1 MLKMKIIESESLELL
16 EFYKVKKYVTDFC
29 HSNGAKHKVTQLSII
44 ENHEHLI
51 TELNRVSEL
60 KNTLSSDSFFP
71 DIQFQDFR
79 KEASL
84 LGLEG
89 SMLVEEQFLLI
100 KQATEISN
108 TAIRFLKNKKQT
120 LPYLGKLA
128 EELED
133 NKIIISEIDRII
145 DFDASVKSSASKE
158 LQKIRKDLSEKRR
171 ESDAKFDRQVT
182 ELRKLGFI
190 RDNEESFFN
199 GRRTLAVLVEYKSE
213 VSGFVHNKS
222 ETGRTIFIEPG
233 ATISI
238 NNDIAE
244 LEIDERREINRI
256 LRELS
261 DALRP
266 YAFQLKQYEEL
277 LIELDF
283 LKAKAK
289 FSQIIN
295 ASLPTISATSEL
307 KLNKAYHPILFL
319 QNKELKKNTVPLNIH
334 LNAKNHL
341 VVISGPNAGGKSIT
355 LKTVGLLQTMLQ
367 SGLLVC
373 VEENSVMSFFKHI
386 LIDIGDTQSI
396 EHELSTYSAR
406 LKNMIS
412 ILKSVNAQTLILMD
426 EFGSGTDPE
435 LGGAMAEVV
444 LEELVKSKTF
454 GIITTHFPNVKL
466 LANKLNGVLNGSML
480 FDLETLDPKYI
491 LTVGEPGSSYT
502 FEVAE
507 RVGFPK
513 DLITRAKA
521 KIDTDKVDLN
531 VLLAEVQQ
539 QKTKLAEAVER
550 MEHEE
555 FLKKISKE
563 KYEVLSSN
571 FRDKI
576 DRERER
582 KIELARLADFGQKYL
597 RLMEEWNK
605 NEDRKNV
612 IKRFIDGI
620 TAETNKRKELA
631 KQNKRDNFAE
641 KKVARIKPLLKVGS
655 KVKILNSSEI
665 GIVESLKDEKVNITF
680 GILKMT
686 VYMEN
691 LELVKDR

>member
-1 MLKMKIIESESLELL
+1 MNIIESEALELL
-16 EFYKVKKYVTDFC
+16 EFYKIKKYVTDFC
-29 HSNGAKHKVTQLSII
+29 HSSGAKNKASHISVF
-44 ENHEHLI
+44 ENHDNLT
-51 TELNRVSEL
+51 TELHRVSEL
-60 KNTLSSDSFFP
+60 KNTFSSDSFFP

-84 LGLEG
+84 LGLDG
-89 SMLVEEQFLLI
+89 SMLTEEQFLLI

-120 LPYLGKLA
+120 LPYLSQLA
-128 EELED
+128 DELED
-133 NKIIISEIDRII
+133 NKIIINEIDRII
-145 DFDASVKSSASKE
+145 DFDATVKNSASKE

-171 ESDAKFDRQVT
+171 ESDAKFDRQVN

-222 ETGRTIFIEPG
+222 ETGKTIFIEPG
-233 ATISI
+233 ATINI

-261 DALRP
+261 DTLRP
-266 YAFQLKQYEEL
+266 YAFQLKQYDEL

-289 FSQIIN
+289 FAQIIN
-295 ASLPTISATSEL
+295 ATLPSISATSEL
-307 KLNKAYHPILFL
+307 KLSKAYHPILFL

-334 LNAKNHL
+334 LNAENHL

-373 VEENSVMSFFKHI
+373 VAENSVMSFFKHI

-412 ILKSVNAQTLILMD
+412 ILKTVNAQALILMD

-466 LANKLNGVLNGSML
+466 LANKLDGVLNGSML

-550 MEHEE
+550 TEHEE
-555 FLKKISKE
+555 FLRKISKE
-563 KYEVLSSN
+563 KYEVLSAN

-605 NEDRKNV
+605 NEDRKMV

-631 KQNKRDNFAE
+631 KQHKRDNFAE

-655 KVKILNSSEI
+655 KVKILNSSEV
-665 GIVESLKDEKVNITF
+665 GTVESLKDEKVNITF

-686 VYMEN
+686 VNMEN
-691 LELVKDR
+691 LELVRD

>member
-1 MLKMKIIESESLELL
+1 MSIIETEALELL
-16 EFYKVKKYVTDFC
+16 EFHKIIKYVTDFC
-29 HSNGAKHKVTQLSII
+29 HSNGAKHKASQISVI
-44 ENHEHLI
+44 ENHENLK
-51 TELNRVSEL
+51 TELHRVSEL

-71 DIQFQDFR
+71 DIQFEDFR

-84 LGLEG
+84 LGLDG
-89 SMLVEEQFLLI
+89 SMLTEAQFLLI

-108 TAIRFLKNKKQT
+108 TAIRFLKNKKST
-120 LPYLGKLA
+120 LPFLA
-128 EELED
+128 QLADELED
-133 NKIIISEIDRII
+133 NKLILTEIDSII
-145 DFDASVKSSASKE
+145 DFDAKVKSSASKE

-171 ESDAKFDRQVT
+171 ESDAKFDRYVN
-182 ELRKLGFI
+182 ELRKLGYI

-213 VSGFVHNKS
+213 VNGFVHNKS
-222 ETGRTIFIEPG
+222 ETGKTIFIEPG

-244 LEIDERREINRI
+244 LEIDERREVNRI
-256 LRELS
+256 LRELT
-261 DALRP
+261 DKLRP
-266 YAFQLKQYEEL
+266 YAIQLKQYNEL

-289 FSQIIN
+289 FVQLIN
-295 ASLPTISATSEL
+295 GCLPNLSESSEL
-307 KLNKAYHPILFL
+307 KLSKAYHPILYL
-319 QNKELKKNTVPLNIH
+319 QNKELKKTTVPLNIH
-334 LNAKNHL
+334 LQKDNHL

-367 SGLLVC
+367 SGLLVS
-373 VEENSVMSFFKHI
+373 VGENSTMSFFKHI

-412 ILKSVNAQTLILMD
+412 ILKTVNAQTLILMD

-454 GIITTHFPNVKL
+454 GVITTHYSNVKL
-466 LANKLNGVLNGSML
+466 LANKLKGVSNGSML
-480 FDLETLDPKYI
+480 FDLETLDSKYI

-513 DLITRAKA
+513 DLIARAKS
-521 KIDTDKVDLN
+521 KIDKDKVDLN
-531 VLLAEVQQ
+531 KLLAEVQQ
-539 QKTKLAEAVER
+539 QKTKLAEATDRVE
-550 MEHEE
+550 HQE
-555 FLKKISKE
+555 FLRKIAKE
-563 KYEVLSSN
+563 KYDTLFN
-571 FRDKI
+571 NWRDKVER
-576 DRERER
+576 DRDR
-582 KIELARLADFGQKYL
+582 KIELARLADFGQRYL
-597 RLMEEWNK
+597 KLMDEWNK
-605 NEDRKNV
+605 NEDRKGV
-612 IKRFIDGI
+612 IKRFIDSI
-620 TAETNKRKELA
+620 TAETKKRKELE

-665 GIVESLKDEKVNITF
+665 GVVNEIKDEKVNITF

-686 VYMEN
+686 VNMEN
-691 LELVKDR
+691 LELVRD

>member
-1 MLKMKIIESESLELL
+1 ML
-16 EFYKVKKYVTDFC
+16 T
-29 HSNGAKHKVTQLSII
+29 
-44 ENHEHLI
+44 
-51 TELNRVSEL
+51 
-60 KNTLSSDSFFP
+60 
-71 DIQFQDFR
+71 
-79 KEASL
+79 
-84 LGLEG
+84 
-89 SMLVEEQFLLI
+89 EEQFLLV
-100 KQATEISN
+100 KESTEISN
-108 TAIRFLKNKKQT
+108 TAIRFLKNRKQD
-120 LPYLGKLA
+120 LPNLSQLA
-128 EELED
+128 DELED
-133 NKIIISEIDRII
+133 NKVIVVEIDRII
-145 DFDASVKSSASKE
+145 DFDATVKNSASKE
-158 LQKIRKDLSEKRR
+158 LQKIRKELSEKKR
-171 ESDAKFDRQVT
+171 ESDIKFDRQVN

-222 ETGRTIFIEPG
+222 ETGKTIFIEPG

-256 LRELS
+256 LRELT
-261 DALRP
+261 DTLRP
-266 YAFQLKQYEEL
+266 FAFQLKQYNDL

-283 LKAKAK
+283 LRAKAK
-289 FSQIIN
+289 YAQLIN
-295 ASLPTISATSEL
+295 ASLPVISANSEL
-307 KLNKAYHPILFL
+307 KLNKAFHPTLFL
-319 QNKELKKNTVPLNIH
+319 QNKELKKQTVPLNIH
-334 LNAKNHL
+334 LNAENHL

-367 SGLLVC
+367 SGLLVS
-373 VEENSVMSFFKHI
+373 VAENSVMSFFKHI

-406 LKNMIS
+406 LKNMIA
-412 ILKSVNAQTLILMD
+412 ILKQVNSKTLVLMD

-466 LANKLNGVLNGSML
+466 LANKLDGVLNGSML

-513 DLITRAKA
+513 DLIDRAKQR
-521 KIDTDKVDLN
+521 IDTEKVDLN
-531 VLLAEVQQ
+531 ALLAEVQQ

-550 MEHEE
+550 TEHEE
-555 FLKKISKE
+555 FLRKISKE
-563 KYEVLSSN
+563 KYEVLSTN

-576 DRERER
+576 ERERER

-605 NEDRKNV
+605 NEDRKMV

-641 KKVARIKPLLKVGS
+641 KKVARLKPLLKIGS
-655 KVKILNSSEI
+655 KVKILNSTEI
-665 GIVESLKDEKVNITF
+665 GIVESMKDEKVSITF

-686 VYMEN
+686 VNMEN
-691 LELVKDR
+691 LELVRD

>member
-1 MLKMKIIESESLELL
+1 MNIIESEALELL
-16 EFYKVKKYVTDFC
+16 EFYKIKKYVTDFC
-29 HSNGAKHKVTQLSII
+29 HSNGAKNKASHISVFDNNENLTI
-44 ENHEHLI
+44 ELH
-51 TELNRVSEL
+51 RVSEL
-60 KNTLSSDSFFP
+60 KNTFSSDSFFP

-84 LGLEG
+84 LSLEG
-89 SMLVEEQFLLI
+89 SMLTEEQFLLI

-120 LPYLGKLA
+120 LPYLSQLA
-128 EELED
+128 DELED
-133 NKIIISEIDRII
+133 NKIIITEIDRII
-145 DFDASVKSSASKE
+145 DFDATVKNSASKE

-171 ESDAKFDRQVT
+171 ESDAKFDRQVN

-222 ETGRTIFIEPG
+222 ETGKTIFIEPG
-233 ATISI
+233 ATINI

-261 DALRP
+261 DTLRP
-266 YAFQLKQYEEL
+266 YAFQLKQYDEL

-289 FSQIIN
+289 FAQIIN
-295 ASLPTISATSEL
+295 ATLPTISATSEL
-307 KLNKAYHPILFL
+307 KLSKAYHPILFL

-334 LNAKNHL
+334 LNAENHL

-373 VEENSVMSFFKHI
+373 VAENSVMSFFKHV

-412 ILKSVNAQTLILMD
+412 ILKTVNAQTLILMD

-466 LANKLNGVLNGSML
+466 LANKLDGVLNGSML

-513 DLITRAKA
+513 DLIARAKA
-521 KIDTDKVDLN
+521 KIDIDKVDLN

-550 MEHEE
+550 TEHEE
-555 FLKKISKE
+555 FLRKISKE
-563 KYEVLSSN
+563 KYEVLSAN

-605 NEDRKNV
+605 NEDRKMV

-631 KQNKRDNFAE
+631 KQHKRDNFAE

-686 VYMEN
+686 VNMEN
-691 LELVKDR
+691 LELVRD

>member
-1 MLKMKIIESESLELL
+1 MNIIESEALELL
-16 EFYKVKKYVTDFC
+16 EFYKIKKYVTDFC
-29 HSNGAKHKVTQLSII
+29 HSNGAKNKASHISVFA
-44 ENHEHLI
+44 NHENLT
-51 TELNRVSEL
+51 TELHRVSEL
-60 KNTLSSDSFFP
+60 KNTFSSDSFFP

-84 LGLEG
+84 LGLDG
-89 SMLVEEQFLLI
+89 SMLTEEQFLLI

-108 TAIRFLKNKKQT
+108 TAIRFLNNKKQT
-120 LPYLGKLA
+120 LPYLSQLA
-128 EELED
+128 DELED
-133 NKIIISEIDRII
+133 NKIIITEIDRII
-145 DFDASVKSSASKE
+145 DFDATVKNSASKE

-171 ESDAKFDRQVT
+171 ESDAKFDRQVN

-222 ETGRTIFIEPG
+222 ETGKTIFIEPS
-233 ATISI
+233 ATINI

-261 DALRP
+261 DTLRP
-266 YAFQLKQYEEL
+266 YAVQLKQYDEL

-289 FSQIIN
+289 FAQIIN
-295 ASLPTISATSEL
+295 ATLPTISATSEL
-307 KLNKAYHPILFL
+307 KLSKAYHPILFL

-334 LNAKNHL
+334 LNAENHL

-373 VEENSVMSFFKHI
+373 VAENSVMSFFKHV

-412 ILKSVNAQTLILMD
+412 ILKTVNAQTLILMD

-466 LANKLNGVLNGSML
+466 LANKLDGVLNGSML

-550 MEHEE
+550 TEHEE

-563 KYEVLSSN
+563 KYEVLSTN

-605 NEDRKNV
+605 NEDRKMV

-620 TAETNKRKELA
+620 TAETKKRKDLE

-655 KVKILNSSEI
+655 KVKILNSSEV
-665 GIVESLKDEKVNITF
+665 GIVESLKDEKVSITF

-686 VYMEN
+686 VNMEN
-691 LELVKDR
+691 LELVRD

>member
-1 MLKMKIIESESLELL
+1 MNIIESEALELL
-16 EFYKVKKYVTDFC
+16 EFYKIKKYVTDFC
-29 HSNGAKHKVTQLSII
+29 HSNGAKNKASHISVFDNNENLTI
-44 ENHEHLI
+44 ELH
-51 TELNRVSEL
+51 RVSEL
-60 KNTLSSDSFFP
+60 KNTFSSDSFFP

-84 LGLEG
+84 LSLEG
-89 SMLVEEQFLLI
+89 SMLTEEQFLLI

-120 LPYLGKLA
+120 LPYLSQLA
-128 EELED
+128 DELED
-133 NKIIISEIDRII
+133 NKIIITEIDRII
-145 DFDASVKSSASKE
+145 DFDATVKNSASKE

-171 ESDAKFDRQVT
+171 ESDAKFDRQVN

-222 ETGRTIFIEPG
+222 ETGKTIFIEPG
-233 ATISI
+233 ATINI

-261 DALRP
+261 DTLRP
-266 YAFQLKQYEEL
+266 YAFQLKQYDEL

-289 FSQIIN
+289 FAQIIN
-295 ASLPTISATSEL
+295 ATLPTISATSEL
-307 KLNKAYHPILFL
+307 KLSKAYHPILFL

-334 LNAKNHL
+334 LNAENHL

-373 VEENSVMSFFKHI
+373 VAENSVMSFFKHV

-412 ILKSVNAQTLILMD
+412 ILKTVNAQTLILMD

-466 LANKLNGVLNGSML
+466 LANKLDGVLNGSML

-513 DLITRAKA
+513 DLIARAKA
-521 KIDTDKVDLN
+521 KIDIDKVDLN

-550 MEHEE
+550 TEHEE
-555 FLKKISKE
+555 FLRKISKE
-563 KYEVLSSN
+563 KYEVLSAN

-605 NEDRKNV
+605 NEDRKMV

-631 KQNKRDNFAE
+631 KQHKRDNFAE

-686 VYMEN
+686 VNMEN

>member
-1 MLKMKIIESESLELL
+1 MSIIESEALELL
-16 EFYKVKKYVTDFC
+16 EFYKIKKYVTEFC
-29 HSNGAKHKVTQLSII
+29 YSAGAKQKASQLSVF
-44 ENHEHLI
+44 ENNEDL
-51 TELNRVSEL
+51 TVELHRVSEL
-60 KNTLSSDSFFP
+60 KNTFSSDSFFP
-71 DIQFQDFR
+71 DIQFGEFR

-84 LGLEG
+84 LSLEG
-89 SMLVEEQFLLI
+89 SMLTEEQFLLV

-108 TAIRFLKNKKQT
+108 TAIRFLKNKKT
-120 LPYLGKLA
+120 ILPFLA
-128 EELED
+128 QLSEGVED
-133 NKIIISEIDRII
+133 NKQIIEEIDRII
-145 DFDASVKSSASKE
+145 DFDATVKNSASKE
-158 LQKIRKDLSEKRR
+158 LQKIRKELSEKRR
-171 ESDAKFDRQVT
+171 ESDVKFDRLVN
-182 ELRKLGFI
+182 ELRKAGYI

-222 ETGRTIFIEPG
+222 ETGKTIFIEPG
-233 ATISI
+233 ATINI

-261 DALRP
+261 DTLRP
-266 YAFQLKQYEEL
+266 FAFQLKQYEEL

-283 LKAKAK
+283 IKAKAK
-289 FSQIIN
+289 FAQLIH
-295 ASLPTISATSEL
+295 ATLPVIAKQSEL

-319 QNKELKKNTVPLNIH
+319 QNRESGKRTVPLNLH
-334 LNAKNHL
+334 LEKDNHL

-367 SGLLVC
+367 SGLLVS
-373 VEENSVMSFFKHI
+373 VAENSVMSFFNHI

-412 ILKSVNAQTLILMD
+412 ILKQVNPETLVLMD

-454 GIITTHFPNVKL
+454 GVITTHYSNVKL
-466 LANKLNGVLNGSML
+466 LANKLQGVSNGSML

-513 DLITRAKA
+513 DLINRAKE

-531 VLLAEVQQ
+531 KLLAEVQQ
-539 QKTKLAEAVER
+539 QKTKLAEATDR
-550 MEHEE
+550 LEHQE
-555 FLKKISKE
+555 FLRKIAKE
-563 KYEVLSSN
+563 KYDTLFNNWREKTE
-571 FRDKI
+571 RD
-576 DRERER
+576 RER
-582 KIELARLADFGQKYL
+582 KIDLARLAY
-597 RLMEEWNK
+597 
-605 NEDRKNV
+605 
-612 IKRFIDGI
+612 
-620 TAETNKRKELA
+620 
-631 KQNKRDNFAE
+631 
-641 KKVARIKPLLKVGS
+641 
-655 KVKILNSSEI
+655 
-665 GIVESLKDEKVNITF
+665 
-680 GILKMT
+680 
-686 VYMEN
+686 
-691 LELVKDR
+691 

>member
-1 MLKMKIIESESLELL
+1 MNIIESEALELL
-16 EFYKVKKYVTDFC
+16 EFYKIKKYVTDFC
-29 HSNGAKHKVTQLSII
+29 HSSGAKNKASQISVFA
-44 ENHEHLI
+44 NHENLT
-51 TELNRVSEL
+51 TELHRVSEL
-60 KNTLSSDSFFP
+60 KNTFSSDSFFP

-84 LGLEG
+84 LGLDG
-89 SMLVEEQFLLI
+89 SMLTEEQFLLI

-120 LPYLGKLA
+120 LPYLSQLA
-128 EELED
+128 DELED
-133 NKIIISEIDRII
+133 NKIIITEIDRII
-145 DFDASVKSSASKE
+145 DFDATVKNSASKE

-171 ESDAKFDRQVT
+171 ESDAKFDRQVN

-222 ETGRTIFIEPG
+222 ETGKTIFIEPG
-233 ATISI
+233 ATINI

-261 DALRP
+261 DTLRP
-266 YAFQLKQYEEL
+266 YAFQLKQYDEL

-289 FSQIIN
+289 FAQIIN
-295 ASLPTISATSEL
+295 ATLPSISATSEL
-307 KLNKAYHPILFL
+307 KLSKAYHPILFL
-319 QNKELKKNTVPLNIH
+319 QNKELKKKTVPLNIH
-334 LNAKNHL
+334 LNAENHL

-373 VEENSVMSFFKHI
+373 VAENSVMSFFKHV

-412 ILKSVNAQTLILMD
+412 ILKTVNAQTLILMD

-466 LANKLNGVLNGSML
+466 LANKLDGVLNGSML

-550 MEHEE
+550 TEHEE
-555 FLKKISKE
+555 FLRKISKE
-563 KYEVLSSN
+563 KYEVLSAN

-605 NEDRKNV
+605 NEDRKMV

-631 KQNKRDNFAE
+631 KQHKRDNFAE

-665 GIVESLKDEKVNITF
+665 GVVNEIKDEKVNITF

-686 VYMEN
+686 VNMEN
-691 LELVKDR
+691 LELVRD

>member
-1 MLKMKIIESESLELL
+1 MNIIESEALELL
-16 EFYKVKKYVTDFC
+16 EFFKIKKYVTDFC
-29 HSNGAKHKVTQLSII
+29 HSSGAKNKASQISVFA
-44 ENHEHLI
+44 NHENLT
-51 TELNRVSEL
+51 TELHRVSEL
-60 KNTLSSDSFFP
+60 KNTFSSDSFFP

-84 LGLEG
+84 LGLDG
-89 SMLVEEQFLLI
+89 SMLTEEQFLLI

-120 LPYLGKLA
+120 LPYLSQLA
-128 EELED
+128 DELED
-133 NKIIISEIDRII
+133 NKIIITEIDRII
-145 DFDASVKSSASKE
+145 DFDATVKNSASKE

-171 ESDAKFDRQVT
+171 ESDAKFDRQVN

-222 ETGRTIFIEPG
+222 ETGKTIFIEPG
-233 ATISI
+233 ATINI

-261 DALRP
+261 DTLRP
-266 YAFQLKQYEEL
+266 YAFQLKQYDEL

-289 FSQIIN
+289 FAQIIN
-295 ASLPTISATSEL
+295 ATLPTISATSEL
-307 KLNKAYHPILFL
+307 KLSKAYHPILFL

-334 LNAKNHL
+334 LNTENHL

-373 VEENSVMSFFKHI
+373 VAENSVMSFFKHV

-412 ILKSVNAQTLILMD
+412 ILKTVNAQTLILMD

-466 LANKLNGVLNGSML
+466 LANKLDGVLNGSML
-480 FDLETLDPKYI
+480 FDLDTLDPKYI

-550 MEHEE
+550 TEHEE
-555 FLKKISKE
+555 FLRKISKE
-563 KYEVLSSN
+563 KYEVLSTN

-605 NEDRKNV
+605 NEDRKMV

-620 TAETNKRKELA
+620 TAETKKRKDLE

-665 GIVESLKDEKVNITF
+665 GVVNEIKDEKVNITF

-686 VYMEN
+686 VNMEN
-691 LELVKDR
+691 LELVK

>member
-1 MLKMKIIESESLELL
+1 MNIIESEALELL
-16 EFYKVKKYVTDFC
+16 EFYKIKKYVTDFC
-29 HSNGAKHKVTQLSII
+29 HSSGAKNKASHISVF
-44 ENHEHLI
+44 ENHENLT
-51 TELNRVSEL
+51 TELHRVSEL
-60 KNTLSSDSFFP
+60 KNTFSSDSFFP

-84 LGLEG
+84 LGLDG
-89 SMLVEEQFLLI
+89 SMLTEEQFLLI

-120 LPYLGKLA
+120 LPYLSQLA
-128 EELED
+128 DKLED
-133 NKIIISEIDRII
+133 NKILIAEIDRII
-145 DFDASVKSSASKE
+145 DFDATVKNSASKE

-171 ESDAKFDRQVT
+171 ESDAKFDRQVN

-222 ETGRTIFIEPG
+222 ETGKTIFIEPV

-261 DALRP
+261 DTLRP
-266 YAFQLKQYEEL
+266 YAFQLKQYDEL

-289 FSQIIN
+289 FAQIIN

-307 KLNKAYHPILFL
+307 KLSKAYHPILFL

-334 LNAKNHL
+334 LNAENHL

-373 VEENSVMSFFKHI
+373 VAENSVMSFFKHV

-412 ILKSVNAQTLILMD
+412 ILKTVNAQTLILMD

-466 LANKLNGVLNGSML
+466 LANKLDGVLNGSML

-539 QKTKLAEAVER
+539 QKTKLAEAIER
-550 MEHEE
+550 TEHEE
-555 FLKKISKE
+555 FLRKISKE
-563 KYEVLSSN
+563 KYEVLSTN

-605 NEDRKNV
+605 NEDRKMV

-620 TAETNKRKELA
+620 TAETKKRKDLE

-655 KVKILNSSEI
+655 KVKILNSTEI
-665 GIVESLKDEKVNITF
+665 GVVESMKDEKVSITF

-686 VYMEN
+686 VNMEN
-691 LELVKDR
+691 LELVRD

>member
-1 MLKMKIIESESLELL
+1 MNIIESEALELL
-16 EFYKVKKYVTDFC
+16 EFYKIKKYVTDFC
-29 HSNGAKHKVTQLSII
+29 HSNGAKNKASHISVFDNNENLTI
-44 ENHEHLI
+44 ELH
-51 TELNRVSEL
+51 RVSEL
-60 KNTLSSDSFFP
+60 KNTFSSDSFFP

-84 LGLEG
+84 LSLEG
-89 SMLVEEQFLLI
+89 SMLTEEQFLLI

-120 LPYLGKLA
+120 LPYLSKLA
-128 EELED
+128 DELED
-133 NKIIISEIDRII
+133 NKIIITEIDRII
-145 DFDASVKSSASKE
+145 DFDATVKNSASKE

-171 ESDAKFDRQVT
+171 ESDAKFDRQVN

-222 ETGRTIFIEPG
+222 ETGKTIFIEPG
-233 ATISI
+233 ATINI

-261 DALRP
+261 DTLRP
-266 YAFQLKQYEEL
+266 YAFQLKQYDEL

-289 FSQIIN
+289 FAQIIN
-295 ASLPTISATSEL
+295 ATLPTISATSEL
-307 KLNKAYHPILFL
+307 KLSKAYHPILFL

-334 LNAKNHL
+334 LNAENHL

-373 VEENSVMSFFKHI
+373 VAENSVMSFFKHV

-412 ILKSVNAQTLILMD
+412 ILKTVNAQTLILMD

-466 LANKLNGVLNGSML
+466 LANKLDGVLNGSML

-513 DLITRAKA
+513 DLIARAKA
-521 KIDTDKVDLN
+521 KIDIDKVDLN

-550 MEHEE
+550 TEHEE
-555 FLKKISKE
+555 FLRKISKE
-563 KYEVLSSN
+563 KYEVLSAN

-605 NEDRKNV
+605 NEDRKMV

-631 KQNKRDNFAE
+631 KQHKRDNFAE

-686 VYMEN
+686 VNMEN
-691 LELVKDR
+691 LELVRD

>member
-1 MLKMKIIESESLELL
+1 MNIIESEALELL
-16 EFYKVKKYVTDFC
+16 EFYKIKKYVTDFC
-29 HSNGAKHKVTQLSII
+29 HSNGAKNKASHISVF
-44 ENHEHLI
+44 ENHDNLT
-51 TELNRVSEL
+51 TELHRVSEL
-60 KNTLSSDSFFP
+60 KNTFSSDSFFP

-84 LGLEG
+84 LGLDG
-89 SMLVEEQFLLI
+89 SMLTEEQFLLI

-120 LPYLGKLA
+120 LPHLSQLA
-128 EELED
+128 DELED
-133 NKIIISEIDRII
+133 NKIIINEIDRII
-145 DFDASVKSSASKE
+145 DFDATVKNSASKE

-171 ESDAKFDRQVT
+171 ESDAKFDRQVN

-222 ETGRTIFIEPG
+222 ETGKTIFIEPG
-233 ATISI
+233 ATINI

-261 DALRP
+261 DTLRP
-266 YAFQLKQYEEL
+266 YAFQLKQYDEL

-289 FSQIIN
+289 FAQIIN
-295 ASLPTISATSEL
+295 ATLPTISATSEL
-307 KLNKAYHPILFL
+307 KLSKAYHPILFL

-334 LNAKNHL
+334 LNAENHL

-373 VEENSVMSFFKHI
+373 VAENSVMSFFKHV

-412 ILKSVNAQTLILMD
+412 ILKTVNAQTLILMD

-466 LANKLNGVLNGSML
+466 LANKLDGVLNGSML

-550 MEHEE
+550 TEHEE
-555 FLKKISKE
+555 FLRKISKE
-563 KYEVLSSN
+563 KYEVLSAN

-605 NEDRKNV
+605 NEDRKMV

-631 KQNKRDNFAE
+631 KQHKRDNFAE

-655 KVKILNSSEI
+655 KVKILNSSEV
-665 GIVESLKDEKVNITF
+665 GVVESLKDEKVNITF

-686 VYMEN
+686 VNMEN
-691 LELVKDR
+691 LELVRD

>member
-1 MLKMKIIESESLELL
+1 MNIIESEALELL
-16 EFYKVKKYVTDFC
+16 EFYKIKKCVTDFC
-29 HSNGAKHKVTQLSII
+29 HSNGAKNKASHISVFG
-44 ENHEHLI
+44 NHENLT

-60 KNTLSSDSFFP
+60 KNTFTSDSFFP

-89 SMLVEEQFLLI
+89 SMLSEEQFLLI

-108 TAIRFLKNKKQT
+108 TVIRFLKNRKQD
-120 LPYLGKLA
+120 LPFLSQLA
-128 EELED
+128 DDLED
-133 NKIIISEIDRII
+133 NKIIVIEIDRII
-145 DFDASVKSSASKE
+145 DFDATVKNSASKE

-171 ESDAKFDRQVT
+171 ESDAKFDRQVN

-222 ETGRTIFIEPG
+222 ETGKTIFIEPG

-256 LRELS
+256 LRELA
-261 DALRP
+261 DTLRP
-266 YAFQLKQYEEL
+266 YAFQLKQYDEL

-289 FSQIIN
+289 FAQLIN
-295 ASLPTISATSEL
+295 GSLPSISTNSEL
-307 KLNKAYHPILFL
+307 KLNKAFHPVLFL
-319 QNKELKKNTVPLNIH
+319 QNKELKKTTVPLN
-334 LNAKNHL
+334 LNLDKENHL
-341 VVISGPNAGGKSIT
+341 LVISGPNAGGKSIT

-367 SGLLVC
+367 SGLLVS
-373 VEENSVMSFFKHI
+373 VADNSVMSFFKYI

-412 ILKSVNAQTLILMD
+412 ILKTVNAQTLVLMD

-454 GIITTHFPNVKL
+454 GVITTHYSNVKL
-466 LANKLNGVLNGSML
+466 LANKLQGVSNGSML

-513 DLITRAKA
+513 DLIVRAKE

-539 QKTKLAEAVER
+539 QKTKLAEAIDR
-550 MEHEE
+550 TEHEE
-555 FLKKISKE
+555 FLRKISKE
-563 KYEVLSSN
+563 KYEVLSTN

-597 RLMEEWNK
+597 RLLDDWNK
-605 NEDRKNV
+605 NEDRKMV

-665 GIVESLKDEKVNITF
+665 GIVQSLKDEKVNITF

-686 VYMEN
+686 VNMEN
-691 LELVKDR
+691 LELVRD

>member
-1 MLKMKIIESESLELL
+1 MNIIESEALELL
-16 EFYKVKKYVTDFC
+16 EFYKIKKYVTDFC
-29 HSNGAKHKVTQLSII
+29 HSNGAKNKASHISVF
-44 ENHEHLI
+44 ENHDNLT
-51 TELNRVSEL
+51 TELHRVSEL
-60 KNTLSSDSFFP
+60 KNTFSSDSFFP

-84 LGLEG
+84 LGLDG
-89 SMLVEEQFLLI
+89 SMLTEEQFLLI

-120 LPYLGKLA
+120 LPHLSQLA
-128 EELED
+128 DELED
-133 NKIIISEIDRII
+133 NKIIINEIDRII
-145 DFDASVKSSASKE
+145 DFDATVKNSASKE

-171 ESDAKFDRQVT
+171 ESDAKFDRQVN

-222 ETGRTIFIEPG
+222 ETGKTIFIEPG
-233 ATISI
+233 ATINI

-261 DALRP
+261 DTLRP
-266 YAFQLKQYEEL
+266 YAFQLKQYDEL

-289 FSQIIN
+289 FAQIIN
-295 ASLPTISATSEL
+295 ATLPSISATSEL
-307 KLNKAYHPILFL
+307 KLSKAYHPILFL

-334 LNAKNHL
+334 LNAENHL

-373 VEENSVMSFFKHI
+373 VAENSVMSFFKHV

-412 ILKSVNAQTLILMD
+412 ILKTVNAQTLILMD

-466 LANKLNGVLNGSML
+466 LANKLDGVLNGSML

-550 MEHEE
+550 TEHEE
-555 FLKKISKE
+555 FLRKISKE
-563 KYEVLSSN
+563 KYEVLSAN

-605 NEDRKNV
+605 NEDRKMV

-631 KQNKRDNFAE
+631 KQHKRDNFAE

-655 KVKILNSSEI
+655 KVKILNSSEV
-665 GIVESLKDEKVNITF
+665 GVVESLKDEKVNITF

-686 VYMEN
+686 VNMEN
-691 LELVKDR
+691 LELVRD

>member
-1 MLKMKIIESESLELL
+1 MNIIESEALELL
-16 EFYKVKKYVTDFC
+16 EFFKIKKYVTDFC
-29 HSNGAKHKVTQLSII
+29 HSSGAKNKASQISVFA
-44 ENHEHLI
+44 NHENLT
-51 TELNRVSEL
+51 TELHRVSEL
-60 KNTLSSDSFFP
+60 KNTFSSDSFFP

-84 LGLEG
+84 LGLDG
-89 SMLVEEQFLLI
+89 SMLTEEQFLLI

-120 LPYLGKLA
+120 LPYLSQLA
-128 EELED
+128 DELED
-133 NKIIISEIDRII
+133 NKIIITEIDRII
-145 DFDASVKSSASKE
+145 DFDATVKNSASKE

-171 ESDAKFDRQVT
+171 ESDAKFDRQVN

-222 ETGRTIFIEPG
+222 ETGKTIFIEPG
-233 ATISI
+233 ATINI

-261 DALRP
+261 DTLRP
-266 YAFQLKQYEEL
+266 YAFQLKQYDEL

-289 FSQIIN
+289 FAQIIN
-295 ASLPTISATSEL
+295 ASLPAISATSEL
-307 KLNKAYHPILFL
+307 KLSKAYHPILFL

-334 LNAKNHL
+334 LNAENHL

-373 VEENSVMSFFKHI
+373 VAENSVMSFFKHV

-412 ILKSVNAQTLILMD
+412 ILKTVNAQTLILMD

-466 LANKLNGVLNGSML
+466 LANKLDGVLNGSML

-550 MEHEE
+550 TEHEE
-555 FLKKISKE
+555 FLRKISKE
-563 KYEVLSSN
+563 KYEVLSAN

-605 NEDRKNV
+605 NEDRKMV

-655 KVKILNSSEI
+655 KVKILNSSEV

-686 VYMEN
+686 VNMEN
-691 LELVKDR
+691 LELVKD